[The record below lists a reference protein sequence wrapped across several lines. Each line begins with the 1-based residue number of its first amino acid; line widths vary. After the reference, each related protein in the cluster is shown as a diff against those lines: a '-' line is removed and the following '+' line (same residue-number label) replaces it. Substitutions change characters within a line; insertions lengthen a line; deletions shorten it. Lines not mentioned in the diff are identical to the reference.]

1 MKAAYTHSRPCKQRP
16 ALPIRG
22 SFLPF
27 VGMEISS
34 FYLARVSPQK
44 MRLLRLTKLIES
56 GGNAIGVAGVVVAD
70 APRRRNVD
78 EVIAV
83 ADVRRA
89 QPPNGSRSQDIP
101 EIYYAK
107 SLCRLLSAFFTA
119 AISRASSAINP
130 THFSNALPSMGKRPL
145 AMSILERRFCRA
157 ALAAVR

>member
-27 VGMEISS
+27 VVTEIPS
-34 FYLARVSPQK
+34 FYLAQGSPK
-44 MRLLRLTKLIES
+44 NRLLRLAKLIGS
-56 GGNAIGVAGVVVAD
+56 GGNAVGVAGVVVAD

-119 AISRASSAINP
+119 AISRASSAIKP

>member
-34 FYLARVSPQK
+34 FYLARGSPK
-44 MRLLRLTKLIES
+44 NRLLRLTKLIES

-78 EVIAV
+78 EVITV

-101 EIYYAK
+101 KAYYVK
-107 SLCRLLSAFFTA
+107 SLYRRLSAFFTA
-119 AISRASSAINP
+119 AISRASSAIKP